1 MNIAWVQTRGQVTIP
16 QEVREAC
23 GVTPGTDLFFVKT
36 GPGRFECRVLPAPRR
51 LVEVTTQYAMDGRAP
66 DLAGLREEM
75 GAELPARHGL
85 GMNERGTATRLA
97 G

>member
-1 MNIAWVQTRGQVTIP
+1 MKIARVRLRGQVTIP
-16 QEVREAC
+16 REVREAC

-51 LVEVTTQYAMDGRAP
+51 LVEVTRQYAMDGAVP

-75 GAELPARHGL
+75 GAELAARYRP
-85 GMNERGTATRLA
+85 EAE
-97 G
+97 